1 MGELKKIA
9 FEEQPE
15 EVKDRVKGYW
25 SKRADS
31 FAKLRKHEMKSNKA
45 DRWLTE
51 ILTKITDAA
60 MEDADEMAE
69 AEAVADKDTS
79 LIKVLDVGCGSG
91 FFEVLLGQQG
101 FEVAGIDLT
110 EEMVAKA
117 NGMIAEYGLDAKRVK
132 ALTMDAENP
141 DFATESFDVIITRN
155 LTWTLPHPIEAYGK
169 WYALLKKG
177 GILLNYDAEY
187 AKGAHNLSLP
197 ENKAHNMMSDL
208 LKEECHDIYH
218 MLSISALPRPS
229 WDEEVLRKIGFSY
242 VSIDQTVGKRIYA
255 EMDEFHIPDA
265 MFGIVARK

>member
-69 AEAVADKDTS
+69 AEAVADKDIS

-101 FEVAGIDLT
+101 FEVTGIDLT

-155 LTWTLPHPIEAYGK
+155 LTWTLPHPIEAYGTK
-169 WYALLKKG
+169 PSQICIPSFNPKRSASSMLKRT
-177 GILLNYDAEY
+177 
-187 AKGAHNLSLP
+187 
-197 ENKAHNMMSDL
+197 
-208 LKEECHDIYH
+208 
-218 MLSISALPRPS
+218 ISHHSGVNCCALPMIS
-229 WDEEVLRKIGFSY
+229 SGFTTLR
-242 VSIDQTVGKRIYA
+242 
-255 EMDEFHIPDA
+255 
-265 MFGIVARK
+265 

>member
-69 AEAVADKDTS
+69 AEAVAGKDTS

-101 FEVAGIDLT
+101 FEVTGIDLT
-110 EEMVAKA
+110 EEMVAKS
-117 NGMIAEYGLDAKRVK
+117 NGMIAEYGFCK
-132 ALTMDAENP
+132 T
-141 DFATESFDVIITRN
+141 
-155 LTWTLPHPIEAYGK
+155 GK
-169 WYALLKKG
+169 G
-177 GILLNYDAEY
+177 T
-187 AKGAHNLSLP
+187 
-197 ENKAHNMMSDL
+197 
-208 LKEECHDIYH
+208 YH
-218 MLSISALPRPS
+218 GR
-229 WDEEVLRKIGFSY
+229 RKSRLC
-242 VSIDQTVGKRIYA
+242 DGK
-255 EMDEFHIPDA
+255 F
-265 MFGIVARK
+265 

>member
-31 FAKLRKHEMKSNKA
+31 FAELREHEMKSNKA

-60 MEDADEMAE
+60 TEDADEM

-101 FEVAGIDLT
+101 FEVTGIDLT

-132 ALTMDAENP
+132 ALTMDAEKP
-141 DFATESFDVIITRN
+141 DFAPETFDIIITRN

-169 WYALLKKG
+169 WYVLLKKG
-177 GILLNYDAEY
+177 GLLLNFDAEY

-197 ENKAHNMMSDL
+197 ENKAHNMISDP

-218 MLSISALPRPS
+218 MLSISTLERPD
-229 WDEEVLRKIGFSY
+229 WDLQVLRQVGFSE
-242 VSIDQTVGKRIYA
+242 VSVDKTVGSRIYA